1 MVNIEEIV
9 FLVNF
14 GTDDIADIMM
24 GDCEH
29 NCSDEEF
36 LNQILQKEG
45 LSIPKIAH
53 SAASMVHH
61 NKQFNIQFFNNMNLY
76 KVSILDYLE
85 KDLFMELISIF
96 KEPKKIKI
104 IEPSPKIGGF
114 IDKNYGVKFKIG
126 YRPTKGFFFQQ
137 YLKIA

>member
-53 SAASMVHH
+53 STANMVHH
-61 NKQFNIQFFNNMNLY
+61 NKQLNIQFFNNMNLF
-76 KVSILDYLE
+76 KVSIIEYLDRD
-85 KDLFMELISIF
+85 KFFELIGFF
-96 KEPKKIKI
+96 KESKKIKI
-104 IEPSPKIGGF
+104 IEPSPQIGGF
-114 IDKNYGVKFKIG
+114 IDKNYGIKFKI
-126 YRPTKGFFFQQ
+126 KV
-137 YLKIA
+137 L